1 MNKREQGALYEE
13 YAAKFLSEQGYII
26 VTKNYFTKFGEI
38 DLIAEKENLI
48 IFIEVKQRTTDFF
61 GRGEQAIGYT
71 KRKRMYL
78 SAREFLFKNRYSE
91 CDIRFDAVVFN
102 GRNTKP
108 EWIKNIIWGDEFG
121 F

>member
-13 YAAKFLSEQGYII
+13 YAVKFLQEHGYTL
-26 VTKNYFTKFGEI
+26 VTKNYFTKYGEI
-38 DLIAEKENLI
+38 DLMVKKENLVV
-48 IFIEVKQRTTDFF
+48 FVEVKQRTTDFF
-61 GRGEQAIGYT
+61 GRGEQAINYT

-78 SAREFLFKNRYSE
+78 SAREFLFKNRYLE
-91 CDIRFDAVVFN
+91 CDMRFDAVVFN
-102 GRNTKP
+102 GRSTKP